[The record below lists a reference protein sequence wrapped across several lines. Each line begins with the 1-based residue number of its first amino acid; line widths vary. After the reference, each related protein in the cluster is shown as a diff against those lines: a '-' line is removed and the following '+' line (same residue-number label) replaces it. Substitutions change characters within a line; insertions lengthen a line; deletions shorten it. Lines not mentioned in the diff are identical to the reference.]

1 MGYLSDRSLVGWVT
15 CGIGQW
21 SVCGPTVGCL
31 SCLTSPL
38 AMIIGHWNDMALR
51 RWNILLYNYIHC
63 QKKMILYIEHNQHS
77 ADEKHKLNFSCPKLK
92 RFFLKTEKSQYLAWD
107 GISGTN
113 LNSVEWS
120 QLFAFNFD
128 TLCWNSVIVV
138 PGLPPLSMMG
148 QIHFCFR
155 STVAW
160 MRVLYFVKGFK
171 WKLSFWVSLSLKQ

>member
-1 MGYLSDRSLVGWVT
+1 MGYLWDRSVV
-15 CGIGQW
+15 
-21 SVCGPTVGCL
+21 SVWANCWLSQLFDKSTGNDYRSLEWYGLEEMKYFTVQL
-31 SCLTSPL
+31 HTV
-38 AMIIGHWNDMALR
+38 
-51 RWNILLYNYIHC
+51 HC

-77 ADEKHKLNFSCPKLK
+77 ADEKHKLNYSCSKLK

-171 WKLSFWVSLSLKQ
+171 